1 MKKKLMVILLIIL
14 IVIGALGAAAYFVL
28 GGKSEEKSEAKKS
41 IDEIVAS
48 SVDVEEITTN
58 LKSDNIIRLAIKL
71 ETDSDKS
78 KEELEKRDF
87 QVKDAVISLLADT
100 NANEIEGD
108 KGKEAFKKELKDKL
122 NSYLQEGKVEKV
134 YITSFNLQ

>member
-1 MKKKLMVILLIIL
+1 MIILLIIL

-28 GGKSEEKSEAKKS
+28 GGKSEKSETKKS

-100 NANEIEGD
+100 NADQIEGD
-108 KGKEAFKKELKDKL
+108 KGKETFKKELKDKI

>member
-1 MKKKLMVILLIIL
+1 MKKKLMIILLIIL
-14 IVIGALGAAAYFVL
+14 IVIGGLGAAAYFVL
-28 GGKSEEKSEAKKS
+28 GGKSEKSEAKKS

-108 KGKEAFKKELKDKL
+108 KGKEAFKKELKDKI

>member
-1 MKKKLMVILLIIL
+1 MKKKLMIILLIIL

-28 GGKSEEKSEAKKS
+28 GGKSEKSEAKKS

-58 LKSDNIIRLAIKL
+58 LKSDNIVRLAIKL
-71 ETDSDKS
+71 ETNSDKS

-100 NANEIEGD
+100 NADQIEGD
-108 KGKEAFKKELKDKL
+108 KGKETFKKELKDKI

>member
-1 MKKKLMVILLIIL
+1 MKKKLMIILLIIL

-28 GGKSEEKSEAKKS
+28 GGKSEKSEAKKS

-78 KEELEKRDF
+78 KEELDKRDF

-100 NANEIEGD
+100 NADQIEGD
-108 KGKEAFKKELKDKL
+108 KGKETFKKELKDKI

>member
-1 MKKKLMVILLIIL
+1 MKKKLMIILLIIL
-14 IVIGALGAAAYFVL
+14 IIIGALGAAAYFVL
-28 GGKSEEKSEAKKS
+28 GGKSEKSEAKKS

-100 NANEIEGD
+100 NADEIEGD
-108 KGKEAFKKELKDKL
+108 KGKETFKKELKDKI

>member
-1 MKKKLMVILLIIL
+1 MKKKLLIILFIIL

-28 GGKSEEKSEAKKS
+28 GGKSEKSEAKRS

-48 SVDVEEITTN
+48 SVDVAEITTN

-100 NANEIEGD
+100 NADEIEGD
-108 KGKEAFKKELKDKL
+108 KGKETFKKELKDKV

>member
-1 MKKKLMVILLIIL
+1 MKKKLMIILLIIL
-14 IVIGALGAAAYFVL
+14 IVIGALGAAYFVL
-28 GGKSEEKSEAKKS
+28 GGKSEKSEAKKS

-100 NANEIEGD
+100 NADQIEGD
-108 KGKEAFKKELKDKL
+108 KGKETFKKELKDKI

>member
-1 MKKKLMVILLIIL
+1 MIILLIIL

-28 GGKSEEKSEAKKS
+28 GGKSEKVKRKS

-100 NANEIEGD
+100 NADQIEGD
-108 KGKEAFKKELKDKL
+108 KGKETFKKELKDKI

>member
-1 MKKKLMVILLIIL
+1 MKKKLMIILLIIL
-14 IVIGALGAAAYFVL
+14 IIIGALGAAAYFVL
-28 GGKSEEKSEAKKS
+28 GGKSEKSEAKKS

-100 NANEIEGD
+100 NADEIEGD
-108 KGKEAFKKELKDKL
+108 KGKETFKKELKDKI
-122 NSYLQEGKVEKV
+122 NSYLQKGKVEKV

>member
-1 MKKKLMVILLIIL
+1 MKKKLMIILLIIL

-28 GGKSEEKSEAKKS
+28 GGKSEKSEAKKS

-78 KEELEKRDF
+78 KDELEKRDF

-100 NANEIEGD
+100 NADQIEGD
-108 KGKEAFKKELKDKL
+108 KGKETFKKELKDKI

>member
-1 MKKKLMVILLIIL
+1 MKKKLMIILLIIL
-14 IVIGALGAAAYFVL
+14 VIIGALGAAAYFVL
-28 GGKSEEKSEAKKS
+28 GGKSEKSEVKKS

-100 NANEIEGD
+100 NADEIEGD
-108 KGKEAFKKELKDKL
+108 KGKETFKKELKDKI
-122 NSYLQEGKVEKV
+122 NSYLQKGKVEKV

>member
-1 MKKKLMVILLIIL
+1 MIILLIIL

-28 GGKSEEKSEAKKS
+28 GGKSEKSEAKKS

-100 NANEIEGD
+100 NADQIEGD
-108 KGKEAFKKELKDKL
+108 KGKETFKKELKDKI

>member
-1 MKKKLMVILLIIL
+1 MKKKLMIILLIIL

-28 GGKSEEKSEAKKS
+28 GGKSEKSEAKKS

-100 NANEIEGD
+100 NADQIGR
-108 KGKEAFKKELKDKL
+108 AH
-122 NSYLQEGKVEKV
+122 V
-134 YITSFNLQ
+134 

>member
-1 MKKKLMVILLIIL
+1 MKKKLMIILLIIL
-14 IVIGALGAAAYFVL
+14 IVIGALGAPAYFVL
-28 GGKSEEKSEAKKS
+28 GGKSEKSETKKS

-100 NANEIEGD
+100 NADQIEGD
-108 KGKEAFKKELKDKL
+108 KGKETFKKELKDKI

>member
-1 MKKKLMVILLIIL
+1 MKKKLLIILLIIL

-28 GGKSEEKSEAKKS
+28 GGKSEKSEAKRS

-48 SVDVEEITTN
+48 SVDIAEITTN

-100 NANEIEGD
+100 NADEIEGD
-108 KGKEAFKKELKDKL
+108 KGKETFKKELKDKV

>member
-1 MKKKLMVILLIIL
+1 MKKKLMIILLIIL
-14 IVIGALGAAAYFVL
+14 IVIGAFGAAAYFVL
-28 GGKSEEKSEAKKS
+28 GGKSEKSEAKKS

-100 NANEIEGD
+100 NADQIEGD
-108 KGKEAFKKELKDKL
+108 KGKETFKKELKDKI

>member
-1 MKKKLMVILLIIL
+1 MKKKLMIILLIIL

-28 GGKSEEKSEAKKS
+28 GGKSEKSEAKKS

-48 SVDVEEITTN
+48 SVDVEEMTTN
-58 LKSDNIIRLAIKL
+58 VKYDNSIRLAIKL
-71 ETDSDKS
+71 ESDSDKS

-100 NANEIEGD
+100 NADQIEGD
-108 KGKEAFKKELKDKL
+108 KGKETFKKELKDKI

>member
-1 MKKKLMVILLIIL
+1 MKKKLMIILLIIL
-14 IVIGALGAAAYFVL
+14 IIIGALGAAAYFVL
-28 GGKSEEKSEAKKS
+28 GGKSEKSEAKKS

-108 KGKEAFKKELKDKL
+108 KGKETFKKELKDKI
-122 NSYLQEGKVEKV
+122 NSYLQKGKVEKV

>member
-1 MKKKLMVILLIIL
+1 MKKKLMIILLIIL

-28 GGKSEEKSEAKKS
+28 GGKSEKSETKKS

-71 ETDSDKS
+71 ETDSDNS

-100 NANEIEGD
+100 NADQIEGD
-108 KGKEAFKKELKDKL
+108 KGKETFKKELKDKI

>member
-1 MKKKLMVILLIIL
+1 MKKKLLIILLIIL
-14 IVIGALGAAAYFVL
+14 IVIGALGTAAYFVL
-28 GGKSEEKSEAKKS
+28 GGKSEKSEAKRS

-48 SVDVEEITTN
+48 SVDVAEITTN

-100 NANEIEGD
+100 NADEIEGD
-108 KGKEAFKKELKDKL
+108 KGKETFKKELKDKV

>member
-1 MKKKLMVILLIIL
+1 MKKKLMIILLIIL

-28 GGKSEEKSEAKKS
+28 GGKSEKSETKKS

-100 NANEIEGD
+100 NADQIEGD
-108 KGKEAFKKELKDKL
+108 KGKETFKKELKDKI

>member
-1 MKKKLMVILLIIL
+1 MKKKLMIILLIIL

-28 GGKSEEKSEAKKS
+28 GGKSEKSEAKKS

-58 LKSDNIIRLAIKL
+58 LKSDNIIRLSIKL

-100 NANEIEGD
+100 NADQIEGD
-108 KGKEAFKKELKDKL
+108 KGKETFKKELKDKI

>member
-1 MKKKLMVILLIIL
+1 MKKKLMIILLIIL

-28 GGKSEEKSEAKKS
+28 GGESDNSKAEKS

-100 NANEIEGD
+100 NANAIEGD
-108 KGKEAFKKELKDKL
+108 KGKEAFKKELKDKI

>member
-1 MKKKLMVILLIIL
+1 MKKKLMIILLIIL
-14 IVIGALGAAAYFVL
+14 IVIGALGATAYFVL
-28 GGKSEEKSEAKKS
+28 GGKSEKSEAKKS
-41 IDEIVAS
+41 IDEIVSS

-100 NANEIEGD
+100 NADQIEGD
-108 KGKEAFKKELKDKL
+108 KGKETFKKELKDKI

>member
-1 MKKKLMVILLIIL
+1 MKKKLMIILLIIL
-14 IVIGALGAAAYFVL
+14 IIIGALGAAAYFVL
-28 GGKSEEKSEAKKS
+28 GGKSEKSEAKKS

-87 QVKDAVISLLADT
+87 QVKDAVISLLVDT
-100 NANEIEGD
+100 NADEIEGD
-108 KGKEAFKKELKDKL
+108 KGKETFKKELKDKI
-122 NSYLQEGKVEKV
+122 NSYLQKGKVEKV

>member
-1 MKKKLMVILLIIL
+1 MKKKLMIILLIIL
-14 IVIGALGAAAYFVL
+14 IVIGAHGAAAYFVL
-28 GGKSEEKSEAKKS
+28 GGKSEKSEAKKS

-100 NANEIEGD
+100 NADQIEGD
-108 KGKEAFKKELKDKL
+108 KGKETFKKELKDKI

>member
-1 MKKKLMVILLIIL
+1 MKKKLLIILIIIL

-28 GGKSEEKSEAKKS
+28 GGKSEKSEAKRS

-48 SVDVEEITTN
+48 SVDVAEITTN

-100 NANEIEGD
+100 NADEIEGD
-108 KGKEAFKKELKDKL
+108 KGKETFKKELKDKV

>member
-1 MKKKLMVILLIIL
+1 MKKKLMIILLIIL

-108 KGKEAFKKELKDKL
+108 KGKETFKKELKEKL

>member
-1 MKKKLMVILLIIL
+1 MKKKLLIILLIIL

-28 GGKSEEKSEAKKS
+28 GGKSEKSEAKKS

-100 NANEIEGD
+100 NADEIEGD
-108 KGKEAFKKELKDKL
+108 KGKETFKKELKDKV